1 MKYAEGLNYLDQ
13 LKDYVQT
20 SLSIRQTI
28 DKVKN
33 EDSRDIEN
41 SDLSKHDHKV
51 EHEFENEEEAEVFE
65 PIGNFDLFDLV
76 KEEILDEG
84 KITG

>member
-20 SLSIRQTI
+20 SLSIRQNI

-33 EDSRDIEN
+33 EDGRDIEN
-41 SDLSKHDHKV
+41 SDLSKQKV
-51 EHEFENEEEAEVFE
+51 EHEFENEEEAEIFE

-76 KEEILDEG
+76 KEEILEEG

>member
-1 MKYAEGLNYLDQ
+1 MDQ

-20 SLSIRQTI
+20 SLSIRQNI

-33 EDSRDIEN
+33 EDGRDIEN
-41 SDLSKHDHKV
+41 SDLSKQKV
-51 EHEFENEEEAEVFE
+51 EHEFENEEEAEIFE

-76 KEEILDEG
+76 KEEILEEG